1 MVLFY
6 APPMS
11 QKRRD
16 QSVDSTECSHGV
28 DLREVTASR
37 GLGLEGR
44 AQFFVNLSRESR
56 VSKILCRRS
65 AGSSDCGP
73 RPSHRTPAYASLSAI
88 LSPVLLASERTSWC
102 SILLCEWRVSH
113 DWGFRLATPFFGQFL
128 ADFFCSPDRVLIV
141 FEGHVACAW
150 MRVLHH

>member
-1 MVLFY
+1 MRRFY
-6 APPMS
+6 GMQPRGRS
-11 QKRRD
+11 EGGD
-16 QSVDSTECSHGV
+16 GV
-28 DLREVTASR
+28 Q

-128 ADFFCSPDRVLIV
+128 GDFFCSPDRVLIV
-141 FEGHVACAW
+141 FEVTLLVPGCVSYII
-150 MRVLHH
+150 VDKSE